1 MRGLVVLS
9 VVALSVSSA
18 RAGCP
23 VPDGAGAALAQQSDE
38 VRQAKVEQA
47 LLEAGQDAS
56 TWAWAWRASFLTT
69 GSFQAGLL
77 PAARNDADRIDL
89 RLGMGKSLV
98 AFAFALVTRLPAEKH
113 HDSFSTPEPGPRS
126 CAALAE
132 AETRLRDDAI
142 GEQRGRH
149 WVMHALSIAFNVGVG
164 VVAWRL
170 HGRVGSALLGVVS
183 GSVVGEVR
191 IFTTPRT
198 AERAWAA
205 YLEGKGTTAWIS
217 PWIAPLPDGAL
228 LGLSA
233 SL

>member
-1 MRGLVVLS
+1 LVVLS

-23 VPDGAGAALAQQSDE
+23 LPDGAGAALAQQSDE

-47 LLEAGQDAS
+47 LFRAGADAT

-69 GSFQAGLL
+69 GSLQAGLL
-77 PAARNDADRIDL
+77 PAARNDADRVDL

-98 AFAFALVTRLPAEKH
+98 AFAFAMVTRLPAEKH
-113 HDSFSTPEPGPRS
+113 HDPFLTAAEPGPRS
-126 CAALAE
+126 CATLAE
-132 AETRLRDDAI
+132 LETRLRDDAV

-149 WVMHALSIAFNVGVG
+149 WIMHALSVAFNVGVG

-170 HGRVGSALLGVVS
+170 HGRIGSALLGTIS
-183 GSVVGEVR
+183 GSVVGEIR

-198 AERAWAA
+198 AERAWSA
-205 YLEGKGTTAWIS
+205 YLRGDATEARVA
-217 PWIAPLPDGAL
+217 PWVAALPDGAL
-228 LGLSA
+228 VGIGGAL
-233 SL
+233 